1 MYRPAE
7 VQSREAV
14 EVERPGATR
23 QSHRKRWVIA
33 ILALLGVFVILVGIK
48 TAQIMAMIKAGK
60 AMVPPPESVTSAKV
74 EQVEWQ
80 PVRQAVGTLIAIRG
94 VTLGAELTGTVR
106 QINFENGS
114 LVKKGT
120 VLIRFDTSSEQ
131 AQLQSAVADGALAK
145 QTLERAENLRKQEV
159 NTQAELEA
167 AQARDKQTRATVN
180 NLQAII
186 NKKVIRAPFDGRV
199 GIRAIELG
207 QVVSP
212 GTPLISLQ
220 TVTPIYAEF
229 QLPQQSLA
237 DVKLGQK
244 IVLKVDV
251 FPGTSWE
258 GTVTTVNPEV
268 DPGTRNVRMRA
279 TVENPDGRLNP
290 GMFASVEVQSGEK
303 GQATVV
309 PATSVIFAPYGD
321 SVYVIEQ
328 DKGEGDKGAQPKG
341 EEAKPKG
348 PAGKATAQKPGS
360 DKPNL
365 IARQRFVR
373 LGDRRGD
380 FVAVVSGLAPGE
392 TVVSNGAFKLH
403 NGQSVMVNN
412 SLAPAAQFVPAPVDR

>member
-7 VQSREAV
+7 VQSRESIELDV
-14 EVERPGATR
+14 PVATR
-23 QSHRKRWVIA
+23 QSRRKRWIIA
-33 ILALLGVFVILVGIK
+33 ILALVGVFVVLVGIK
-48 TAQIMAMIKAGK
+48 AAQIMTMIKAGK
-60 AMVPPPESVTSAKV
+60 AMVPPPEAVTSAKV
-74 EQVEWQ
+74 ERLEWQ

-106 QINFENGS
+106 EINFENGS
-114 LVKKGT
+114 RVKQGT
-120 VLIRFDTSSEQ
+120 VLVRFDISSEQ
-131 AQLQSAVADGALAK
+131 AQLQSAIADSALAK
-145 QTLERAENLRKQEV
+145 QTLERAENLRKLEV
-159 NTQAELEA
+159 NSQAELES
-167 AQARDKQTRATVN
+167 AQARDKQTRATVA

-303 GQATVV
+303 GQAIVV

-328 DKGEGDKGAQPKG
+328 PKD
-341 EEAKPKG
+341 EEAKPKA
-348 PAGKATAQKPGS
+348 PAGKAAAQKPGS
-360 DKPNL
+360 DKPTL
-365 IARQRFVR
+365 IAHQRFVR
-373 LGDRRGD
+373 LGERRGD

-403 NGQSVMVNN
+403 NGQTVMINN
-412 SLAPAAQFVPAPVDR
+412 ALAPPAQFVPAPVDR

>member
-7 VQSREAV
+7 VQSRESIELDV
-14 EVERPGATR
+14 PVATR
-23 QSHRKRWVIA
+23 QSRRKRWIIA
-33 ILALLGVFVILVGIK
+33 ILALVGVFVVLVGIK
-48 TAQIMAMIKAGK
+48 AAQIMTMIKVGK
-60 AMVPPPESVTSAKV
+60 TMVPPPEAVTSAKV

-106 QINFENGS
+106 EINFENGS

-120 VLIRFDTSSEQ
+120 VLVRFDISSEQ
-131 AQLQSAVADGALAK
+131 AQLQSAIADSALAK
-145 QTLERAENLRKQEV
+145 QTLERAENLRKLEV
-159 NTQAELEA
+159 NSQAELES
-167 AQARDKQTRATVN
+167 AQARDKQTRATVA

-303 GQATVV
+303 GQAIVV

-328 DKGEGDKGAQPKG
+328 PKD
-341 EEAKPKG
+341 EEAKPKA
-348 PAGKATAQKPGS
+348 PAGKAAAQKPGS
-360 DKPNL
+360 DKPTL
-365 IARQRFVR
+365 IAHQRFVR
-373 LGDRRGD
+373 LGERRGD

-403 NGQSVMVNN
+403 NGQTVMINN
-412 SLAPAAQFVPAPVDR
+412 ALAPPAQFVPAPVDR

>member
-7 VQSREAV
+7 VQSRESV
-14 EVERPGATR
+14 ELERPVATR
-23 QSHRKRWVIA
+23 QSRRRRWIIA
-33 ILALLGVFVILVGIK
+33 ILALVGIFVVLVGIK
-48 TAQIMAMIKAGK
+48 TAQIMTMIKAGK
-60 AMVPPPESVTSAKV
+60 AMTPPPESVTSAKV

-80 PVRQAVGTLIAIRG
+80 PVRAAVGTLIAIRG
-94 VTLGAELTGTVR
+94 VTLGTELTGTVR

-114 LVKKGT
+114 LVKKGA
-120 VLIRFDTSSEQ
+120 VLVRFDTSSEQ
-131 AQLQSAVADGALAK
+131 AQLQSAVADAALAK

-159 NTQAELEA
+159 NTLAELEA

-186 NKKVIRAPFDGRV
+186 GKKVIRAPFDGRV
-199 GIRAIELG
+199 GIRAVELG
-207 QVVSP
+207 QVLSP
-212 GTPLISLQ
+212 GTPIISLQ
-220 TVTPIYAEF
+220 TVSPIYAEF

-237 DVKLGQK
+237 DVKVGQK
-244 IVLKVDV
+244 ISLKIDV
-251 FPGTSWE
+251 FPKESWE
-258 GTVTTVNPEV
+258 GTVTTINPEV

-290 GMFASVEVQSGEK
+290 GMFASVVVQSGEK
-303 GQATVV
+303 GQAIVV

-328 DKGEGDKGAQPKG
+328 QKDEDKPGQAKGEG
-341 EEAKPKG
+341 EKPKA
-348 PAGKATAQKPGS
+348 PAGKAAAQKPGS
-360 DKPNL
+360 DKPAL

-403 NGQSVMVNN
+403 NGESVMINN
-412 SLAPAAQFVPAPVDR
+412 ALAPAAQFVPAPVDR

>member
-303 GQATVV
+303 GQAIVV

>member
-7 VQSREAV
+7 VQSREAI

-23 QSHRKRWVIA
+23 QSRRKRWVIA
-33 ILALLGVFVILVGIK
+33 ILALLGVVVILVGIK
-48 TAQIMAMIKAGK
+48 TAQIMVMIKAGK
-60 AMVPPPESVTSAKV
+60 AMVPPPESVTSTKV

-303 GQATVV
+303 GQAIVV

-341 EEAKPKG
+341 EEAKPKA

>member
-7 VQSREAV
+7 VQSREAI
-14 EVERPGATR
+14 EVEHPGATR
-23 QSHRKRWVIA
+23 QSRRKRWVIA
-33 ILALLGVFVILVGIK
+33 ILALLGVVVILVGIK
-48 TAQIMAMIKAGK
+48 TAQIMTMIKAGK

-145 QTLERAENLRKQEV
+145 QTLDRAENLRKQEV

-303 GQATVV
+303 GQAIVV
-309 PATSVIFAPYGD
+309 PATSIIFAPYGD

-341 EEAKPKG
+341 EEGKPKA

-403 NGQSVMVNN
+403 TGEPVMINN

>member
-7 VQSREAV
+7 VQSRESV
-14 EVERPGATR
+14 ELERPVATR
-23 QSHRKRWVIA
+23 QSKRKRWVIA
-33 ILALLGVFVILVGIK
+33 ILALVGVFVVLVGIK
-48 TAQIMAMIKAGK
+48 TAQIMTMIKAGK
-60 AMVPPPESVTSAKV
+60 AMTPPPESVTSAKV

-94 VTLGAELTGTVR
+94 VTLGTELTGTVR

-114 LVKKGT
+114 LVKKGA
-120 VLIRFDTSSEQ
+120 VLVRFDTSSEQ
-131 AQLQSAVADGALAK
+131 AQLQSAVADAALAK

-167 AQARDKQTRATVN
+167 AQARDKQTRATIN

-186 NKKVIRAPFDGRV
+186 GKKVIRAPFDGRV
-199 GIRAIELG
+199 GIRAVELG
-207 QVVSP
+207 QVLSP
-212 GTPLISLQ
+212 GTPIISLQ
-220 TVTPIYAEF
+220 TVSPIYAEF

-237 DVKLGQK
+237 DVKVGQQ
-244 IVLKVDV
+244 ISLKVDV
-251 FPGTSWE
+251 FPKESWE
-258 GTVTTVNPEV
+258 GTVTTINPEV

-290 GMFASVEVQSGEK
+290 GMFASVVVQSGEK
-303 GQATVV
+303 GQAIVV

-328 DKGEGDKGAQPKG
+328 QKDEGDKAGQPKG
-341 EEAKPKG
+341 EGEKPKA
-348 PAGKATAQKPGS
+348 PAGKAAAQKPGG
-360 DKPNL
+360 DKPAL

-373 LGDRRGD
+373 LGERRGD

-403 NGQSVMVNN
+403 NGESVMINN
-412 SLAPAAQFVPAPVDR
+412 ALAPAAQFVPSPVDR

>member
-7 VQSREAV
+7 VQSRESI
-14 EVERPGATR
+14 EVDVPVATR
-23 QSHRKRWVIA
+23 QSRRKRWVIA
-33 ILALLGVFVILVGIK
+33 ILALVGVFVVLVGIK
-48 TAQIMAMIKAGK
+48 AAQIMTMIKAGK
-60 AMVPPPESVTSAKV
+60 AMVPPPEAVTSAKV
-74 EQVEWQ
+74 ERVEWQ

-106 QINFENGS
+106 EINFENGS
-114 LVKKGT
+114 RVKQGT
-120 VLIRFDTSSEQ
+120 VLVRFDISSEQ
-131 AQLQSAVADGALAK
+131 AQLQSAIADAALAK
-145 QTLERAENLRKQEV
+145 QTLERAENLRKLEV
-159 NTQAELEA
+159 NSQAELES
-167 AQARDKQTRATVN
+167 AQARDKQTRATVA

-199 GIRAIELG
+199 GIRAVELG
-207 QVVSP
+207 QVLSP
-212 GTPLISLQ
+212 GTAIVSLQ
-220 TVTPIYAEF
+220 TVSPIYAEF

-244 IVLKVDV
+244 IQLKVDV

-258 GTVTTVNPEV
+258 GTVITINPEV

-279 TVENPDGRLNP
+279 TVENPDGRLTP

-309 PATSVIFAPYGD
+309 PATSIIFAPYGD

-328 DKGEGDKGAQPKG
+328 QKEEGDKTAPPKG
-341 EEAKPKG
+341 EEAKPKA
-348 PAGKATAQKPGS
+348 PAGKAAAQKPGS
-360 DKPNL
+360 DKPTL
-365 IARQRFVR
+365 IAHQRFVR
-373 LGDRRGD
+373 LGERRGD

-403 NGQSVMVNN
+403 NGQTVMINN
-412 SLAPAAQFVPAPVDR
+412 ALAPPAQFVPAPVDR

>member
-7 VQSREAV
+7 VQSREAI
-14 EVERPGATR
+14 EIDRPVATR
-23 QSHRKRWVIA
+23 QSRRKRWVLA
-33 ILALLGVFVILVGIK
+33 ILALLGIFVVLVGIK
-48 TAQIMAMIKAGK
+48 TAQIMTMIKAGK

-80 PVRQAVGTLIAIRG
+80 PVRQAVGTLTAIRG

-114 LVKKGT
+114 LVKQGT
-120 VLIRFDTSSEQ
+120 VLVRFDTSSEQ
-131 AQLQSAVADGALAK
+131 AQLQSAIADAALAK

-167 AQARDKQTRATVN
+167 AQARDKQTRATIA

-186 NKKVIRAPFDGRV
+186 NKKIIRAPFDGRV
-199 GIRAIELG
+199 GIRAVELG
-207 QVVSP
+207 QVLSP
-212 GTPLISLQ
+212 GTPIISLQ

-244 IVLKVDV
+244 IFLKVDV

-258 GTVTTVNPEV
+258 GTVTTINPEV

-303 GQATVV
+303 GQAIVV

-328 DKGEGDKGAQPKG
+328 QKPGEEAGPQKG
-341 EEAKPKG
+341 EEAKAKAP
-348 PAGKATAQKPGS
+348 PAKAAAQKPGG
-360 DKPNL
+360 DKPTL

-373 LGDRRGD
+373 LGEHRGD
-380 FVAVVSGLAPGE
+380 FVTVVSGLAPGE

-403 NGQSVMVNN
+403 NGEPVMINN
-412 SLAPAAQFVPAPVDR
+412 ALAPAAQFVPSPVDR